1 MAREIRIQDT
11 LSGSLKPLDP
21 RDAGRVGIY
30 ACGPTVYGRIHV
42 GNARPYI
49 VFSLLKRF
57 LEHEGY
63 EVTFVAN
70 VTDVNDKIYDAASA
84 QGVPSE
90 QLAAEMTAAYEEDTD
105 GLALG
110 RPDAEPRASETI
122 DAIVG
127 LIQALVDSDHAYA
140 SGGDVYF
147 RVGSFPDYGKLSNR
161 AIDEMRQGED
171 EADERLKESPQD
183 FALWKAH
190 KEGEDTDWPSP
201 WGRGRP
207 GWHIECSAM
216 AEEILGVDFD
226 IHGGGSDLI
235 FPHHE
240 NEIAQTEAARGE
252 PLARIWM
259 HNGMVQLDEEKMSKS
274 VGNIRSLQGALQAR
288 GRDALI
294 MYFVGGHYRGP
305 LAFSEEALEEASRAV
320 ERVRDLIRRLDP
332 AAPAEMDE
340 YAERFFDALADDFN
354 TADARSV
361 LFEWVSEANR
371 RIDAGEAVGIGRL
384 EEMLYALG
392 LESLLSEE
400 EEAPPTEAEQLLRE
414 REEARAGRDFATADA
429 KRDELAALGWEV
441 RDTPEGPRL
450 VRRR

>member
-1 MAREIRIQDT
+1 MAREVRLHDT
-11 LSGSLKPLDP
+11 LSGSLKPLEP
-21 RDAGRVGIY
+21 RDPGKVGIY

-49 VFSLLKRF
+49 VFSLFKRF

-63 EVTFVAN
+63 DVTFVAN

-90 QLAAEMTAAYEEDTD
+90 QLAAEMTAAYEEDTN
-105 GLALG
+105 GLELG
-110 RPDAEPRASETI
+110 RPDAEPKASETI
-122 DAIVG
+122 DAIVA
-127 LIQALVDSDHAYA
+127 LIQDLVDSGHAYP

-147 RVGSFPDYGKLSNR
+147 RVGSFADYGKLSNR
-161 AIDEMRQGED
+161 EIDDMRQGED

-226 IHGGGSDLI
+226 VHGGGSDLI

-240 NEIAQTEAARGE
+240 NEIAQTEAARGK

-259 HNGMVQLDEEKMSKS
+259 HNGMVQLDAEKMSKS
-274 VGNIRSLQGALQAR
+274 IGNIRSLHGALEAR

-320 ERVRDLIRRLDP
+320 ERVRDLI
-332 AAPAEMDE
+332 
-340 YAERFFDALADDFN
+340 N
-354 TADARSV
+354 TAEARSV

-371 RIDAGEAVGIGRL
+371 RIDAGEAVGPGRL
-384 EEMLYALG
+384 PEMLYALG
-392 LESLLSEE
+392 LENLLSEE
-400 EEAPPTEAEQLLRE
+400 EESPPPEAQQLLRE
-414 REEARAGRDFATADA
+414 REEARAARDFATADA